1 MDREEGDRG
10 RRRNYSLRRAIMDY
24 GMGVLIL
31 AVGVV
36 VLLAPKLKIAVAI
49 DDLARYM
56 FFGLCMLYGG
66 FRIYRGTRKD
76 YFND

>member
-1 MDREEGDRG
+1 MGKEQGDS

-24 GMGVLIL
+24 GMGGVIL

-36 VLLAPKLKIAVAI
+36 VLLAPKLKLDVAV
-49 DDLARYM
+49 DDTARYI
-56 FFGLCMLYGG
+56 FFGLCVLYGG
-66 FRIYRGTRKD
+66 FRIYRGTQKD